1 MKCPF
6 CAAEDTTVADTRI
19 NDDGDIVRRRRR
31 CLTCDKRFST
41 YERAEIRL
49 PQVVKKNGSRVD
61 FDRQK
66 LSASLWLSLR
76 KRPVTVE
83 AVDAAT
89 ARIEE
94 KLLTLGEREIPS
106 EKIGEMVMRELKKL
120 DKVAYVRFASVY
132 RNFEDIDE
140 FSDLI
145 REVSRPLQ
153 RRSRSRGGK
162 VGVFFFGA
170 PGAAG
175 KTPGKLFWGGG
186 GYSCLIRR
194 SSHVRS

>member
-6 CAAEDTTVADTRI
+6 CGAAETTVADTRI

-31 CLTCDKRFST
+31 CLSCDKRFST

-61 FDRQK
+61 FDREK
-66 LSASLWLSLR
+66 LSASLWLALR

-83 AVDAAT
+83 AVEAAI

-94 KLLTLGEREIPS
+94 KLLTLGEREIVS
-106 EKIGEMVMRELKKL
+106 EKVGEMVMRELKKL

-132 RNFEDIDE
+132 RNFEDVDE
-140 FSDLI
+140 FSNLV
-145 REVSRPLQ
+145 REVSRPVQ
-153 RRSRSRGGK
+153 RRGR
-162 VGVFFFGA
+162 
-170 PGAAG
+170 
-175 KTPGKLFWGGG
+175 
-186 GYSCLIRR
+186 
-194 SSHVRS
+194 

>member
-6 CAAEDTTVADTRI
+6 CGAVDTTVADTRI

-31 CLTCDKRFST
+31 CLTCDKRFTT

-61 FDRQK
+61 FDREK

-76 KRPVTVE
+76 KRPVTTE
-83 AVDAAT
+83 AVDGAI

-94 KLLTLGEREIPS
+94 KLLALGEREIPS
-106 EKIGEMVMRELKKL
+106 EKVGEMVMRELKKI

-132 RNFEDIDE
+132 RNFEDVDE
-140 FSDLI
+140 FSELI
-145 REVSRPLQ
+145 REVSRPAQ
-153 RRSRSRGGK
+153 RRGR
-162 VGVFFFGA
+162 
-170 PGAAG
+170 
-175 KTPGKLFWGGG
+175 
-186 GYSCLIRR
+186 
-194 SSHVRS
+194 